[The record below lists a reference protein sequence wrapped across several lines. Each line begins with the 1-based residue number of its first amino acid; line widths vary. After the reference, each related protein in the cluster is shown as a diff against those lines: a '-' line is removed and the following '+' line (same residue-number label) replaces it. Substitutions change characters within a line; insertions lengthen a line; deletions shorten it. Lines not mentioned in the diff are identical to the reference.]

1 MSSETLSVTEASGTG
16 QGPPGYKQTE
26 VGVIPEGWAV
36 VELQDLG
43 HWAGGA
49 TPSMSNSAYWS
60 NGTVPWASS
69 GDVKVSLLQETDL
82 MITDAAL
89 KETSTSL
96 LPKNSIIVVTRSGI
110 LRKYL
115 PVAKN
120 LVPMAIN
127 QDLKALT
134 TNSSVDANFV
144 LHQLVENGS
153 KILATCQKAG
163 TTVESL
169 EYAWLRSFRIP
180 LPPLPEQR
188 AIAEALSDVD
198 ALISSLDR
206 LISKK
211 RAVKTAAMQQLLTG
225 KRRPPGF
232 SGGWETRRLG
242 EVFAFLG
249 TANNPRSDLSE
260 DGQVGYMH
268 YGDVHGT
275 SSSHLDCDNVHVP
288 RISGELVQRVPL
300 LQDGDL
306 VMVDASEDYDGVGKS
321 VEVKNV
327 RGKKLVAGLH
337 TLLLRGNKSIAADGF
352 KGYLQFVPELRAAL
366 TRLATGISVYGI
378 SKNNVRNVKIK
389 LPSVLEQAAIATVLS
404 DMDAEIEALKARR
417 EKTRL
422 VKQGITQEL
431 LTGRTR
437 LVTGENQA

>member
-1 MSSETLSVTEASGTG
+1 
-16 QGPPGYKQTE
+16 
-26 VGVIPEGWAV
+26 
-36 VELQDLG
+36 
-43 HWAGGA
+43 
-49 TPSMSNSAYWS
+49 
-60 NGTVPWASS
+60 
-69 GDVKVSLLQETDL
+69 
-82 MITDAAL
+82 
-89 KETSTSL
+89 
-96 LPKNSIIVVTRSGI
+96 
-110 LRKYL
+110 
-115 PVAKN
+115 
-120 LVPMAIN
+120 MAIN